1 MLRIEKILLT
11 FNKIEER
18 LRKTNDAIIKLK
30 EVTTTLKKT
39 IYTFVNIICEKYFYI
54 YCIFKNS

>member
-39 IYTFVNIICEKYFYI
+39 DLYICKYNLRKILLYLLYI
-54 YCIFKNS
+54 